1 MNYYIS
7 TTMLE
12 PVRINLIY
20 MEYESDEEIYK
31 IDLTELDVTTTNTL

>member
-12 PVRINLIY
+12 PVQINLIY
-20 MEYESDEEIYK
+20 IEYESDEEIYE